1 MILWLLTYDPDL
13 RPSAAT
19 ALKHPFFN
27 EMHFAKI
34 PNQKRSNVMS
44 KAISGA
50 PLLPDKE
57 QGGVRRNLEN
67 TKEESKGENAYS
79 LERSKVNKER
89 ASSKLLRSIQKNC
102 RRVSRRLAKRKLLPS
117 TINLPKIT
125 TISRSKRQ
133 TLFDR
138 ANNSNLGKV
147 SA

>member
-1 MILWLLTYDPDL
+1 
-13 RPSAAT
+13 
-19 ALKHPFFN
+19 
-27 EMHFAKI
+27 MHFAKI

-147 SA
+147 SALIL